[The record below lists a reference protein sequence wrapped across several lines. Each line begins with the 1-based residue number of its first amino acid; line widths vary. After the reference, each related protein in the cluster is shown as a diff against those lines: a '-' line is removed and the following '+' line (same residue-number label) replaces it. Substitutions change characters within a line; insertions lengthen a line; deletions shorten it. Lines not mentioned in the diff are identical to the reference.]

1 MTDIYFTKP
10 YSLSQKKTGNVKTAT
25 NQLFLR
31 EDELH
36 KAMEM
41 LFFAYRDFIS
51 EPDNILTKHLLGR
64 AHHRVIYFVSRYPN
78 MPVSDLLNILQ
89 ITKQSLSRVL
99 GKLIKDG
106 YITQKK
112 GIHDRRQRLLNLT
125 EKGMALERELT
136 QNQRNRIEGAFKA
149 VGGDAVNGFYKVMT
163 AIMSSP
169 NDRIRFENYNKNE

>member
-1 MTDIYFTKP
+1 MTDINFTNPYF
-10 YSLSQKKTGNVKTAT
+10 LSKKKIGNIKSDI
-25 NQLFLR
+25 NPLFLR

-51 EPDNILTKHLLGR
+51 EPDNILTKHSLGR

-99 GKLIKDG
+99 GQLVKDD

-112 GIHDRRQRLLNLT
+112 GIYDRRQRLLNLT
-125 EKGMALERELT
+125 EKGIILERKLT
-136 QNQRNRIEGAFKA
+136 EDQRHRIERAFKA
-149 VGGDAVNGFYKVMT
+149 AGGDAVDGFYKVMS

-169 NDRIRFENYNKNE
+169 NDRARFKKHGNNK